1 MVCRTQKIKKRG
13 KHNEFKKLVKM
24 LEAETDMEKAA
35 EVLRKIDSLII
46 RKGVLR
52 MGPFGYLH
60 PLELESHICKRD
72 AFKDYFDCDTWGYKW
87 GYPVRKDCI
96 YIQPG
101 YAGIEIVLSMNEQYV
116 VSCLIKN
123 AYIGLFGNGINAPN
137 ADQKQIGDFFKRVG
151 YPRTQCS
158 YCCFFIE

>member
-1 MVCRTQKIKKRG
+1 M
-13 KHNEFKKLVKM
+13 NLKKLVKM

-60 PLELESHICKRD
+60 PLELESHICKRN

-101 YAGIEIVLSMNEQYV
+101 YAGIEIVLSINEQYV
-116 VSCLIKN
+116 VSCIIKKRLYRAVWKRHKRSECGSEAN
-123 AYIGLFGNGINAPN
+123 RR
-137 ADQKQIGDFFKRVG
+137 FFQEGWLSTHSV
-151 YPRTQCS
+151 
-158 YCCFFIE
+158 

>member
-1 MVCRTQKIKKRG
+1 M
-13 KHNEFKKLVKM
+13 NLKKLMKM
-24 LEAETDMEKAA
+24 LEAETDKEKAA

-72 AFKDYFDCDTWGYKW
+72 TFEEGYFDCDRGHKW
-87 GYPVRKDCI
+87 GYPQENCI
-96 YIQPG
+96 YIQPD

-116 VSCLIKN
+116 VSCLLKK
-123 AYIGLFGNGINAPN
+123 AYIGLFGSYINAPN
-137 ADQKQIGDFFKRVG
+137 ADQKQIGDFFKRFG

>member
-1 MVCRTQKIKKRG
+1 M
-13 KHNEFKKLVKM
+13 NLKKLMKM
-24 LEAETDMEKAA
+24 LEAETDKEKAA

-96 YIQPG
+96 YIQPD
-101 YAGIEIVLSMNEQYV
+101 YAGIEIVLSINEQYV
-116 VSCLIKN
+116 VSSLIKN
-123 AYIGLFGNGINAPN
+123 AYIGLFGSYINAPN